1 MGYVSVPLNSSWS
14 VIPTHT
20 ATSWFGGKSQTEQRA
35 DGEMAS
41 VQELENLRNEAT
53 CSICLE
59 FYTDPVII
67 DCGHNFCRDCI
78 LQCWGTGQESVSCP
92 QCRQQIPQRS
102 VRPNRTLSNIVMSVQ
117 RLSLNPRLEEVGIQC
132 EEHEEKLK
140 LFCETDQRAICVV
153 CAVSRDHKDHTVIP
167 IKEAA
172 EVCKQKLQK
181 ALKTLQKQLDEMSQ
195 CQREGA
201 AELEVKRQAERLR
214 KNIDAEFAKRHQL
227 LTEEQRDLI
236 TKLKQQEE
244 AILGQIENNKIDISK
259 QITSINQRIA
269 EIQTRLTLQNTEF
282 LKDIKS
288 IIDRSGVDIK
298 KPTKVS
304 VDVAERDLIG
314 SLQSREWKRLLK
326 GITAAPASLTLDPNT
341 AHPRLILS
349 EDRTRVRL
357 GDRGQQVPDT
367 PERFS
372 FWPSVLGSEGFTSGR
387 HYWEVEVGNST
398 HWIVGVAR
406 ESVPRKGS
414 FTPGPETGVWA
425 VGLYNGEYEALTL
438 PRTPL
443 PLSVTPRVL
452 GVYLDYAGGQVS
464 LYDAEHMSHLFT
476 FTHTF
481 TGKLFPYFS
490 ISRNADLTLTP

>member
-1 MGYVSVPLNSSWS
+1 
-14 VIPTHT
+14 
-20 ATSWFGGKSQTEQRA
+20 
-35 DGEMAS
+35 MAS

-59 FYTDPVII
+59 FYTDPVTI

-102 VRPNRTLSNIVMSVQ
+102 VRSNRTLSNIVESVQ
-117 RLSLNPRLEEVGIQC
+117 RLSLNPRLEKVGIQC

-140 LFCETDQRAICVV
+140 LFCEMDQRAICVV
-153 CAVSRDHKDHTVIP
+153 CAMSHDHKDHTVIP

-172 EVCKQKLQK
+172 ELHKQKLQK
-181 ALKTLQKQLDEMSQ
+181 ALDTLQKQLDEMSQ
-195 CQREGA
+195 CQREEGA
-201 AELEVKRQAERLR
+201 TQLEVKRQAKRLK

-236 TKLKQQEE
+236 TKLRQQKET
-244 AILGQIENNKIDISK
+244 ILGQIENNKSHISK

-314 SLQSREWKRLLK
+314 PLQSREWKLLLK
-326 GITAAPASLTLDPNT
+326 GIIAAAASLTLDPNT

-357 GDRGQQVPDT
+357 DARRHVPLSLDW
-367 PERFS
+367 FIHM
-372 FWPSVLGSEGFTSGR
+372 PSVLGSEGFTSGR
-387 HYWEVEVGNST
+387 HYWEVGVGNST
-398 HWIVGVAR
+398 DWIVGVAR
-406 ESVPRKGS
+406 ECMRMKWH
-414 FTPGPETGVWA
+414 FIDGPEAGVWA
-425 VGLYNGEYEALTL
+425 VELMNGRYEALTS
-438 PRTPL
+438 PPTPL
-443 PLSVTPRVL
+443 PLSVSPRVL

-464 LYDAEHMSHLFT
+464 LYDADHMSHLFT

-481 TGKLFPYFS
+481 TGNLFPYFS
-490 ISRNADLTLTP
+490 TRCRTELTLNP

>member
-1 MGYVSVPLNSSWS
+1 
-14 VIPTHT
+14 
-20 ATSWFGGKSQTEQRA
+20 
-35 DGEMAS
+35 MAS
-41 VQELENLRNEAT
+41 EQELENLRNEAT

-59 FYTDPVII
+59 FYTDPVST

-92 QCRQQIPQRS
+92 QCRQQIPQRC
-102 VRPNRTLSNIVMSVQ
+102 VRPNRTLSNMVESVQ
-117 RLSLNPRLEEVGIQC
+117 RLSLNLRLEEVGIQC

-153 CAVSRDHKDHTVIP
+153 CAMSRDHKDHTVIP

-172 EVCKQKLQK
+172 ELHKQKLQK
-181 ALKTLQKQLDEMSQ
+181 ALDTLQKQLDEMSQ
-195 CQREGA
+195 CQREVGA
-201 AELEVKRQAERLR
+201 TQLEVIRQAELLR

-236 TKLKQQEE
+236 TKLRQQEE
-244 AILGQIENNKIDISK
+244 AILGQIENNKSHISK
-259 QITSINQRIA
+259 QITSIKKRIA
-269 EIQTRLTLQNTEF
+269 EIQTRLTLQNIEF

-314 SLQSREWKRLLK
+314 PLQSREWRLLLK
-326 GITAAPASLTLDPNT
+326 GIIAAPASLTLDPNT
-341 AHPRLILS
+341 AHRRLILS
-349 EDRTRVRL
+349 EDRTRVRA
-357 GDRGQQVPDT
+357 GDKDQRVPDT

-372 FWPSVLGSEGFTSGR
+372 FWPSVLGCEGFTSGR
-387 HYWEVEVGNST
+387 HYWEVGVGNSP
-398 HWIVGVAR
+398 HWTVGVAR
-406 ESVPRKGS
+406 ESVPRKGY
-414 FTPGPETGVWA
+414 FTPGPEAGVWA
-425 VGLYNGEYEALTL
+425 VGLYNGEYIALTS
-438 PRTPL
+438 PPTPL
-443 PLSVTPRVL
+443 PLRVSPRVL

-464 LYDAEHMSHLFT
+464 LYDTDNMSHLFT

-481 TGKLFPYFS
+481 SGKLFPYFS
-490 ISRNADLTLTP
+490 PGHNADLTLTPDTDPLTGVRSTNQREGTGGESSKDYHNRW